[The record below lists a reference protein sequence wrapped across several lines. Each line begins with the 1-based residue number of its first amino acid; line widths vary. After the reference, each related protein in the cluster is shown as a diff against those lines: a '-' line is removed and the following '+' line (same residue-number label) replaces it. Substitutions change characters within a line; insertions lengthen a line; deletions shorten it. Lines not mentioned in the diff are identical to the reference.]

1 MQDETVGDRAAAD
14 LERELAMLAFLRDC
28 LRVLEGEDF
37 RVPTTALDWL
47 NSVERSLWDPR

>member
-1 MQDETVGDRAAAD
+1 MGDRAAAD